1 MHLVHM
7 GSSDLLCNMKTY
19 ILTMASYT
27 VKTCEDIHK
36 GKTAGNATFT
46 DLKSDYMV
54 ILYKFCYLTYGLG
67 KRLDP

>member
-1 MHLVHM
+1 M

-54 ILYKFCYLTYGLG
+54 ILISSVISLMVWARGSILEIA
-67 KRLDP
+67 